1 MHGPS
6 PHLKFFGG
14 TVPPVHPQVSA
25 PESNDP
31 LLTIFGL
38 HICVG
43 WTAHFDLWTAQIG
56 WTACTLKICSASR
69 RRRCPLVRCHFFL
82 TKDRTFSSFHFKQR
96 MSNREVR
103 RY

>member
-1 MHGPS
+1 MGRPPPQIVLGGPS
-6 PHLKFFGG
+6 PQS
-14 TVPPVHPQVSA
+14 TPQVSA

-56 WTACTLKICSASR
+56 WTARLKYALL
-69 RRRCPLVRCHFFL
+69 PADEGVR
-82 TKDRTFSSFHFKQR
+82 
-96 MSNREVR
+96 
-103 RY
+103 